1 MREAWHVSGGVGDG
15 TIPMA
20 GDSSRLRPAHLIGG
34 PRWIELCSAPDD
46 RGARGENAGGQWLR
60 TQPAPADERFP
71 GAVAGHRIHP
81 ATGMCGSAAT
91 EPNRAITAVDLELL
105 SAQGIEFESAHHH
118 VAPGHGGIDSTSRG
132 LPRFERQ
139 KGHRCFGMSTDAEET
154 VAAYSLVGQ
163 NLYGIRCLGDNVGR
177 RSVFRSTEVRVGGRD
192 EKRHHIEA
200 VFVEHVH
207 HGGTP
212 RRVGR
217 ARPCPECN
225 GVCANRGLSEP
236 AQTSA
241 HLAVDGQQV
250 GVGLARSARVAPL
263 VDSALQGQLRDL
275 EDHPDVGAPP
285 GRRVVVDQGEQ
296 VK

>member
-15 TIPMA
+15 AVRVA

-34 PRWIELCSAPDD
+34 PRRIELCSAPDD
-46 RGARGENAGGQWLR
+46 RGARGENAGGQWLS
-60 TQPAPADERFP
+60 TQPSPADERFP

-91 EPNRAITAVDLELL
+91 EPNRTIAAVDLELL

-139 KGHRCFGMSTDAEET
+139 KRHRCFGMSTDAEET
-154 VAAYSLVGQ
+154 VTAYSLASQ
-163 NLYGIRCLGDNVGR
+163 DLYGIGCVGDNVGR
-177 RSVFRSTEVRVGGRD
+177 RSVFRSTEVRVGGRH

-207 HGGTP
+207 HGGIP
-212 RRVGR
+212 RTGRSGEAVSGVQRV
-217 ARPCPECN
+217 CD
-225 GVCANRGLSEP
+225 RGLSEP

-250 GVGLARSARVAPL
+250 CVGLARRARIAPL
-263 VDSALQGQLRDL
+263 VDSALQGQLCDL

-285 GRRVVVDQGEQ
+285 GRRVVDQGEQ